1 MAESSP
7 SAVMIE
13 RVRQLAVEYGFDL
26 TEGEIAAIA
35 RQTESCERLFRVLH
49 ETDLSG
55 VTPLLRLE
63 LKE

>member
-1 MAESSP
+1 
-7 SAVMIE
+7 MIE

-55 VTPLLRLE
+55 VAPLLRLE